1 MYNPSHSFDFLK
13 SWFSLWAQSW
23 KVLDTPQSGK
33 QNQNQTFL
41 LVWVVF
47 HFPEQ
52 KPFLLSSC
60 PFSTSLIKEQRNGSD
75 LFLVLPPPSPP
86 PEQQSWSCGRSW
98 VWCAWYIFCGWEEDH
113 EAGWDLE
120 DHSLFHSF
128 FSPATR
134 PVGGACLK
142 WAWIQI
148 FRDIL
153 SAVCHCGTLMPN
165 YFKAQKPCLKIGSIW
180 NLPLFV
186 PSNFCCR
193 NSEII
198 KPEQSHKGNVT
209 HVLFAKLLEMLK
221 ASCCHT
227 AS

>member
-1 MYNPSHSFDFLK
+1 M
-13 SWFSLWAQSW
+13 
-23 KVLDTPQSGK
+23 G
-33 QNQNQTFL
+33 QTCF
-41 LVWVVF
+41 
-47 HFPEQ
+47 
-52 KPFLLSSC
+52 
-60 PFSTSLIKEQRNGSD
+60 PFSHPHS
-75 LFLVLPPPSPP
+75 P

-98 VWCAWYIFCGWEEDH
+98 VWCAWCIFCGWEEDH

-148 FRDIL
+148 FRDFL

-165 YFKAQKPCLKIGSIW
+165 YYFEVQKPCLKIGSIW

-193 NSEII
+193 NREII

-227 AS
+227 EPHRGFASPEHSQAGAEDLWRRKHCAIIHSWNHDP

>member
-75 LFLVLPPPSPP
+75 LFPILPPPFPAGAAELKLWEKLSVVCMVHFLWVRRRPWGRLGLGGLQP
-86 PEQQSWSCGRSW
+86 LSQLLLSSHQASRWS
-98 VWCAWYIFCGWEEDH
+98 IPKM
-113 EAGWDLE
+113 
-120 DHSLFHSF
+120 SLNPDFQTLSISLTTSKRK
-128 FSPATR
+128 SPAWKLVSGISLIR
-134 PVGGACLK
+134 P
-142 WAWIQI
+142 
-148 FRDIL
+148 
-153 SAVCHCGTLMPN
+153 
-165 YFKAQKPCLKIGSIW
+165 FKFLLQK
-180 NLPLFV
+180 
-186 PSNFCCR
+186 
-193 NSEII
+193 
-198 KPEQSHKGNVT
+198 
-209 HVLFAKLLEMLK
+209 
-221 ASCCHT
+221 
-227 AS
+227 